1 MKTLPNSPFLTE
13 DFSLKS
19 GGVDFLGL
27 RWVGLT
33 MVGRELIPEIN
44 NVTSDMGTFFLG
56 AWIPWKFRQLCL
68 GAKDYTEK
76 NYKVFRE
83 KVEVALSLTLQDSE
97 LPRKDGLVRNR
108 IGITQQ
114 CSLPAALNFKNAKRT
129 DKNSL
134 FAAAIY
140 GPSLRALGL
149 IKVYHSQALNG
160 RDSLNIPIAGE
171 DDDTIRILEGVD
183 ESLKSSKS
191 FPLLGT
197 LDSPPFDW
205 QQIRRLGERGLDPAR
220 FRGAEF
226 RTLQSCFRRKLLPKD
241 PDEPGY
247 FRTLTARLL
256 LETVNQRAKMFSTD
270 VRIAWYTGRF
280 DDGRPLRIK
289 DAELANHQQRWS
301 CFMARQYQRYVIE
314 LFLWC
319 FEDAL
324 KQGSRSVEEVVD
336 YWVDRSTRATSKLD
350 GSFRKVLK
358 ACAGP
363 LWKGDDDA
371 TSAAWNTQVHGAH
384 DQYEFIEN
392 PQDEHAISH
401 GLSMLAGWYWRMLSQ
416 QGDAKTTDLMRLGG
430 SDRMSIAWF
439 LRWLTDR
446 RDLPIRE
453 FLTEIFSDLIFAQHM
468 RIALARFDGSAQR
481 LRFLLGDTGIEPT
494 TSARADL
501 GQLRLPW
508 MPDRLDTL
516 IGLLCDCD
524 VLNLDAGHLRHGSHA
539 ADVSA

>member
-1 MKTLPNSPFLTE
+1 
-13 DFSLKS
+13 
-19 GGVDFLGL
+19 
-27 RWVGLT
+27 
-33 MVGRELIPEIN
+33 
-44 NVTSDMGTFFLG
+44 
-56 AWIPWKFRQLCL
+56 
-68 GAKDYTEK
+68 
-76 NYKVFRE
+76 
-83 KVEVALSLTLQDSE
+83 
-97 LPRKDGLVRNR
+97 
-108 IGITQQ
+108 
-114 CSLPAALNFKNAKRT
+114 
-129 DKNSL
+129 
-134 FAAAIY
+134 
-140 GPSLRALGL
+140 
-149 IKVYHSQALNG
+149 
-160 RDSLNIPIAGE
+160 
-171 DDDTIRILEGVD
+171 
-183 ESLKSSKS
+183 
-191 FPLLGT
+191 
-197 LDSPPFDW
+197 
-205 QQIRRLGERGLDPAR
+205 
-220 FRGAEF
+220 
-226 RTLQSCFRRKLLPKD
+226 
-241 PDEPGY
+241 
-247 FRTLTARLL
+247 
-256 LETVNQRAKMFSTD
+256 
-270 VRIAWYTGRF
+270 
-280 DDGRPLRIK
+280 
-289 DAELANHQQRWS
+289 
-301 CFMARQYQRYVIE
+301 
-314 LFLWC
+314 
-319 FEDAL
+319 
-324 KQGSRSVEEVVD
+324 
-336 YWVDRSTRATSKLD
+336 
-350 GSFRKVLK
+350 VLK

-363 LWKGDDDA
+363 LWTGDDDA

>member
-1 MKTLPNSPFLTE
+1 
-13 DFSLKS
+13 
-19 GGVDFLGL
+19 
-27 RWVGLT
+27 
-33 MVGRELIPEIN
+33 
-44 NVTSDMGTFFLG
+44 
-56 AWIPWKFRQLCL
+56 
-68 GAKDYTEK
+68 
-76 NYKVFRE
+76 
-83 KVEVALSLTLQDSE
+83 
-97 LPRKDGLVRNR
+97 
-108 IGITQQ
+108 
-114 CSLPAALNFKNAKRT
+114 LPAALNFKNAKRT